1 MEIATHNHTKVGET
15 NVDKVS
21 QLDRRYSSYR
31 RVPNN
36 GISRPQTRSSR
47 RCSSCSSQRSASG
60 WRILSSD
67 HAWDGISQ
75 GGVVCHLSNGCGVVM
90 MMTNRTTTGMV
101 DTIGRVAALDLA
113 GAVKGAVLSITTTR
127 IRRLAQR
134 RRQQPQ
140 ARQRMVSGGWREG
153 ATSRDKGSSNTISW
167 ETVSSPRDRQSPSRS
182 WVKSG
187 QARELEGLR
196 FGRIC

>member
-1 MEIATHNHTKVGET
+1 
-15 NVDKVS
+15 
-21 QLDRRYSSYR
+21 
-31 RVPNN
+31 
-36 GISRPQTRSSR
+36 
-47 RCSSCSSQRSASG
+47 
-60 WRILSSD
+60 
-67 HAWDGISQ
+67 
-75 GGVVCHLSNGCGVVM
+75 

-140 ARQRMVSGGWREG
+140 ARQRMVSRGWREG

-196 FGRIC
+196 YGRIC